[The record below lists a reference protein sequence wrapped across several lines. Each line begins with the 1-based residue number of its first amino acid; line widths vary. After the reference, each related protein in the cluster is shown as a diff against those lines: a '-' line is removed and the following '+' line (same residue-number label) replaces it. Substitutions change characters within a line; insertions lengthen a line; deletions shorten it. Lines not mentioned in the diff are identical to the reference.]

1 MNQTKPESK
10 PYRLIFINHYASIP
24 KFPGPTRNFDFAA
37 VLAGLGWSVNLVSCR
52 FNHYLRRYLPEP
64 PKSERRVRLRWIWST
79 PYHGN
84 TLERELNI
92 LVFSKLSFWANLFTP
107 ADIVVTVTP
116 PLESAFFGWLLAKV
130 KRVPFVLDL
139 EDLWPDSIITMG
151 FHNKPVIRWL
161 RFLERFLYR
170 HSDHIMAVAGEMK
183 EYLLKQGVP
192 ASKIDLIPLGAN
204 IPVLTGDREAL
215 RAKWG
220 FGKDEIVAV
229 YVGAHGPANALETL
243 LRAAVELKGTPGIR
257 IVLFG
262 DGSDKPRL
270 QKLYLAL
277 ELRGNLTLADPVPP
291 EQVPE
296 ILQAA
301 DIGIA
306 SLKDTETFKT
316 VRPNKIYEY
325 MAVGLPIICCIDGE
339 ARKIVAEAGAGIPVM
354 PEDSWGLAQ
363 VLQTLAGDAEERRR
377 FGENGLKY
385 VRRTGD
391 RVELAGQMDQVLKK
405 VIHDHRSF

>member
-1 MNQTKPESK
+1 MRQSK
-10 PYRLIFINHYASIP
+10 AINNKLHLIFINHYASIP
-24 KFPGPTRNFDFAA
+24 QFPGPTRNFDFAA
-37 VLAGLGWSVNLVSCR
+37 VLAELGWGVNLVSCR
-52 FNHYLRRYLPEP
+52 FNHYLRHYLPKP
-64 PKSERRVRLRWIWST
+64 PRSGRGVKLCWLWST

-84 TLERELNI
+84 TLQREFNI
-92 LVFSKLSFWANLFTP
+92 LIFSKLSFWANLFTP
-107 ADIVVTVTP
+107 ADIVITVTP

-151 FHNKPVIRWL
+151 FTNRPVIAWL

-170 HSDHIMAVAGEMK
+170 HADHILAVAGEMQD
-183 EYLLKQGVP
+183 YLRRQGVP
-192 ASKIDLIPLGAN
+192 AARIDLIPLGAN
-204 IPVLTGDREAL
+204 IPVLAGDREAL

-220 FGKDEIVAV
+220 FRQDEIIAV
-229 YVGAHGPANALETL
+229 YVGAHGPANALDTL
-243 LRAAVELKGTPGIR
+243 LKAAAELKENPRIK

-270 QKLYLAL
+270 RQLAADWSL
-277 ELRGNLTLADPVPP
+277 GENLRLADPVPP
-291 EQVPE
+291 ELVPE

-301 DIGIA
+301 DLGIA
-306 SLKDTETFKT
+306 SLKNTATFKT

-339 ARKIVAEAGAGIPVM
+339 ARQIVTEAGAGVFVT
-354 PEDSWGLAQ
+354 PEDFRGLAQ
-363 VLQTLAGDAEERRR
+363 VLQTLAGDAGLRHR

-385 VRRTGD
+385 VKQAGD
-391 RVELAGQMDQVLKK
+391 RVQLAAQMSHVLKK
-405 VIHDHRSF
+405 VINDYR

>member
-1 MNQTKPESK
+1 MDQAKTEKK
-10 PYRLIFINHYASIP
+10 THRLIFINHYASIP

-37 VLAGLGWSVNLVSCR
+37 VLARLGWKVNLVSCS
-52 FNHYLRRYLPEP
+52 FNHYLRRYLPNP
-64 PKSERRVRLRWIWST
+64 PKSERGIGLRWIWST

-84 TLERELNI
+84 TLQRELNI
-92 LVFSKLSFWANLFTP
+92 LVFSMVSFWANLFTP

-116 PLESAFFGWLLAKV
+116 PLESAFMGWLLAKV

-151 FHNKPVIRWL
+151 FQNKWVIVWL

-170 HSDHIMAVAGEMK
+170 HSDHIMVVAGEMRA
-183 EYLLKQGVP
+183 YLLKQGVP
-192 ASKIDLIPLGAN
+192 DSKIGLIPLGAN
-204 IPVLTGDREAL
+204 IPELDEDREAL
-215 RAKWG
+215 RSQWG
-220 FGKDEIVAV
+220 FGKDEIIAV

-243 LRAAVELKGTPGIR
+243 LRAAVLLRGKPGIR
-257 IVLFG
+257 IVLYG

-270 QKLYLAL
+270 RKLYAEW
-277 ELRGNLTLADPVPP
+277 ELRDNITLADPVRP

-306 SLKDTETFKT
+306 SLKNTETFKT

-325 MAVGLPIICCIDGE
+325 MAVGLPVICCIDGE
-339 ARKIVAEAGAGIPVM
+339 ARRIITEAGAGVPVT
-354 PEDSWGLAQ
+354 PEDAKGLSQA
-363 VLQTLAGDAEERRR
+363 LLTLAGDEEKRRQ
-377 FGENGLKY
+377 FGENGLKF
-385 VRRTGD
+385 VKSTGD
-391 RVELAGQMDQVLKK
+391 RAELAGQMDQVLKK
-405 VIHDHRSF
+405 VIDAHR

>member
-10 PYRLIFINHYASIP
+10 PYRLIFINHYASTP
-24 KFPGPTRNFDFAA
+24 KFPGPTRNFDFTA
-37 VLAGLGWSVNLVSCR
+37 VLAGLGWRVNLVSCR
-52 FNHYLRRYLPEP
+52 FNHYLRRYLPGP
-64 PKSERRVRLRWIWST
+64 PKEELGVRLRWIWST

-84 TLERELNI
+84 TLQRELNI

-116 PLESAFFGWLLAKV
+116 PLESAFCGWLLAKV

-151 FHNKPVIRWL
+151 FQNKPVIAWL

-192 ASKIDLIPLGAN
+192 EAKINLIPLGAN
-204 IPVLTGDREAL
+204 ISELTGDREAL

-220 FGKDEIVAV
+220 FGKDEIIAV

-243 LRAAVELKGTPGIR
+243 LRAAAEMQGNSRIR

-270 QKLYLAL
+270 QKLYS
-277 ELRGNLTLADPVPP
+277 EWNLRENITLAGPVPP

-306 SLKDTETFKT
+306 SLKNTETFKT

-325 MAVGLPIICCIDGE
+325 MAAGLPVICCIDGE
-339 ARKIVAEAGAGIPVM
+339 ARRIVAEAGAGIPVT
-354 PEDSWGLAQ
+354 PEDHKGLSQA
-363 VLQTLAGDAEERRR
+363 LLTLAADAGQRRR
-377 FGENGLKY
+377 LSENGLKY
-385 VRRTGD
+385 VKQTGD
-391 RVELAGQMDQVLKK
+391 RVELAGLMDQVLKK
-405 VIHDHRSF
+405 VIHDHR

>member
-1 MNQTKPESK
+1 MNQSRPADK

-24 KFPGPTRNFDFAA
+24 RFPGPTRNFDFAA
-37 VLAGLGWSVNLVSCR
+37 VLAGLGWLVNLVSCR
-52 FNHYLRRYLPEP
+52 FNHYLRRYLSKP
-64 PKSERRVRLRWIWST
+64 PKREKGVRLRWLWST

-84 TLERELNI
+84 TLQRELNI
-92 LVFSKLSFWANLFTP
+92 LVFSKISFWANLLTP

-130 KRVPFVLDL
+130 KGVPFVLDL

-151 FHNKPVIRWL
+151 FQNKPVIAWL

-170 HSDHIMAVAGEMK
+170 HSDHIMAVADEMRA
-183 EYLLKQGVP
+183 YLLKQGVP

-204 IPVLTGDREAL
+204 IPVQTGDREAL

-220 FGKDEIVAV
+220 FGEAEIVAV

-243 LRAAVELKGTPGIR
+243 LRAAAELKGSSRIR

-270 QKLYLAL
+270 RKLQAQWAL
-277 ELRGNLTLADPVPP
+277 GDGITLADPVPP
-291 EQVPE
+291 ELVPE

-306 SLKDTETFKT
+306 SLKNTETFKT

-325 MAVGLPIICCIDGE
+325 MAAGLPVVCCIDGE
-339 ARKIVAEAGAGIPVM
+339 ARQIVTEAGAGIPVT
-354 PEDSWGLAQ
+354 PEDHRGLVQA
-363 VLQTLAGDAEERRR
+363 LRTLAGDAGQRRR
-377 FGENGLKY
+377 FSENGLKFAKQ
-385 VRRTGD
+385 TGD
-391 RVELAGQMDQVLKK
+391 RAELAGRMDQVLKK
-405 VIHDHRSF
+405 VIDDHRRI